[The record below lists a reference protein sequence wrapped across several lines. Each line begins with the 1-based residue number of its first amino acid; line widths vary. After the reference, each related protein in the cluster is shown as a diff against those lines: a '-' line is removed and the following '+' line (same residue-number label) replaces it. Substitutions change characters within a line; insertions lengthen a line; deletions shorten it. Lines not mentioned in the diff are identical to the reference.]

1 MSEPTTATQQSFLGK
16 HWKTIVVTLITIA
29 AIALGTNSILAFEA
43 SQKKG
48 PAGEKPVPTLT
59 GDTLWP
65 IASQAEALQSNND
78 LVVVIT
84 PTTDASLNAM
94 ATNIAVQAA
103 TRIRDTDKIYVGLF
117 ILPVNEANSYPV
129 VYVRLLGEGRE
140 SSLYGAT
147 IRADLTADKIYD
159 IYLSR
164 KYLR

>member
-1 MSEPTTATQQSFLGK
+1 MSEQTPAGKATFLEK
-16 HWKTIVVTLITIA
+16 HWKTAVVALITIA

-43 SQKKG
+43 KQNRE
-48 PAGEKPVPTLT
+48 PAAEKPVPTLT
-59 GDTLWP
+59 GDTIWP
-65 IASQAEALQSNND
+65 IASQQEALQSNND

-84 PTTDASLNAM
+84 PSNDASLNAM
-94 ATNIAVQAA
+94 AAAIAVQAA
-103 TRIRDTDKIYVGLF
+103 TRIRDTDRIYVGLF
-117 ILPVNEANSYPV
+117 MLSVNEANSYPV